1 MAGTTTARGKSAG
14 RFRRV
19 REDHA
24 RETAEDYTELVLEL
38 AESGQPVRP
47 ADLVRRLGVSHVTVL
62 RALQR
67 LIRAGVLERDAERGV
82 LLSAEGRRIARAARR
97 RHQSVVAFLVKLGVP
112 SAVAELDAE
121 GIEHHVSETTVSLM
135 ADFVRRTGARERAKT
150 ASPPRRRTR
159 P

>member
-1 MAGTTTARGKSAG
+1 MAGSTTAPGKSAG

-19 REDHA
+19 RQDHA
-24 RETAEDYTELVLEL
+24 REMAEDYAELVLEL
-38 AESGQPVRP
+38 AESGRPVRP

-82 LLSAEGRRIARAARR
+82 LLSKDGRRVARAARR
-97 RHQSVVAFLVKLGVP
+97 RHQSVVAFLVELGAPP
-112 SAVAELDAE
+112 SVAELDAE
-121 GIEHHVSETTVSLM
+121 GIEHHVSETTLSLM
-135 ADFVRRTGARERAKT
+135 ADFVRRTRAPAK
-150 ASPPRRRTR
+150 AAGPRRGRAR